1 VGTQFGFLLFHNFV
15 SMDVVVKRFGTKRGF
30 SELGNWSVIFFCFV
44 PSCLRHWARNFP
56 RARTWVHKWDILT
69 SNALDLL
76 SMSAR
81 QVLGRLSALQ

>member
-1 VGTQFGFLLFHNFV
+1 MATQLGFLLFHNFV
-15 SMDVVVKRFGTKRGF
+15 SMDVVVKRSGTKRDF
-30 SELGNWSVIFFCFV
+30 SELGDWSVIFFCFV
-44 PSCLRHWARNFP
+44 PSCLRHWARDFS

-69 SNALDLL
+69 SNALYLL